1 MGGESPRYREAV
13 VRDRGGWISASA
25 EDYRDRYR
33 VVAACPRRARRERM
47 HARHEH
53 TLEVLAGLVRLDFLR
68 DGTVRLGVVTVD
80 AEALVSEPFAIYRH

>member
-1 MGGESPRYREAV
+1 
-13 VRDRGGWISASA
+13 
-25 EDYRDRYR
+25 
-33 VVAACPRRARRERM
+33 M

-80 AEALVSEPFAIYRH
+80 AEALVSEPFAIYLH